1 MKICHVYRTEE
12 EIPPR
17 LVHHV
22 EILDEMYPK
31 LRIDLVRTTA
41 PPHHRTRT
49 RVVFGLHFSASPN
62 PPPKVTVHAEG
73 FTARVVHTLAEK
85 LHVPQNFMFISC
97 PGENFPE
104 KIAKYGGMRIVTH

>member
-1 MKICHVYRTEE
+1 
-12 EIPPR
+12 
-17 LVHHV
+17 
-22 EILDEMYPK
+22 
-31 LRIDLVRTTA
+31 
-41 PPHHRTRT
+41 
-49 RVVFGLHFSASPN
+49 
-62 PPPKVTVHAEG
+62 VTVHAEG

>member
-31 LRIDLVRTTA
+31 LRIDLVRTRTTAHDA
-41 PPHHRTRT
+41 PPHTHAPHTHTHALFLAYIFLRPPTR
-49 RVVFGLHFSASPN
+49 
-62 PPPKVTVHAEG
+62 
-73 FTARVVHTLAEK
+73 
-85 LHVPQNFMFISC
+85 PQ
-97 PGENFPE
+97 
-104 KIAKYGGMRIVTH
+104 R

>member
-31 LRIDLVRTTA
+31 LRIDLVRD
-41 PPHHRTRT
+41 P
-49 RVVFGLHFSASPN
+49 SAS
-62 PPPKVTVHAEG
+62 TQHARH
-73 FTARVVHTLAEK
+73 ARWQLAD
-85 LHVPQNFMFISC
+85 LVAY
-97 PGENFPE
+97 
-104 KIAKYGGMRIVTH
+104 IAHRMANR

>member
-31 LRIDLVRTTA
+31 LRIDLVRTRSTA
-41 PPHHRTRT
+41 HAHALFWLTFFCVSSTR
-49 RVVFGLHFSASPN
+49 
-62 PPPKVTVHAEG
+62 PPKVTVHAEG

-104 KIAKYGGMRIVTH
+104 KIAKYGGMRIVSH